1 MSQLA
6 TLLRARPNPRCPA
19 CHKWN
24 RVYVTGG
31 SFLSECV
38 HCGATLEVR
47 RPPTFWGVIA
57 IGISVLLLAAAI
69 PLLAW

>member
-1 MSQLA
+1 MTQLA
-6 TLLRARPNPRCPA
+6 ALLRARPNPRCPA

-38 HCGATLEVR
+38 RCGATLEVR

>member
-1 MSQLA
+1 MAQFASLFQGH
-6 TLLRARPNPRCPA
+6 PKPRCPA

-38 HCGATLEVR
+38 YCGAALDR
-47 RPPTFWGVIA
+47 YRAPAWRIGVI
-57 IGISVLLLAAAI
+57 LAASALALAAI
-69 PLLAW
+69 PLLAR